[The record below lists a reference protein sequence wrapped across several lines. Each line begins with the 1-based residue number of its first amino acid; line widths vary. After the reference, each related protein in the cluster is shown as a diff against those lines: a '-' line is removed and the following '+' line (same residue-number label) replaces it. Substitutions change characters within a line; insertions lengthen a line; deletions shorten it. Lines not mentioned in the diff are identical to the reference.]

1 MRQLMD
7 SAETLHQDEAVLLAT
22 ALVDY
27 IAASAG
33 LQVLFIK
40 GPAATMM
47 GLRGHHIS
55 ADVDVLVRPEDLG
68 RMVELLGGR
77 GWLERPSGVT
87 VVRRYSHSRT
97 LYHPQWN
104 CDIDVHDRFPGMEA
118 SPGNAFDTLWRGRQC
133 LVMAARPVSVPSI
146 PAAAIFQALHSL
158 RAMDEPRHQRE
169 YSELLQRLDATMYQD
184 FVDLS
189 VELQATAALK
199 PFLDDLGI
207 EVLTVRQG
215 AVSEEWSHRTAVQGT
230 GTAYLV
236 SLIESP
242 WRAKPLVLARAVFP
256 SRQTL
261 RERDLHLD
269 DSVKGL
275 LRAHVARWRRGLAGL
290 PAAARKIS
298 ASRRRQRSAP

>member
-1 MRQLMD
+1 MD
-7 SAETLHQDEAVLLAT
+7 CAETLHQEEAVLLAT

-27 IAASAG
+27 VAASAG
-33 LQVLFIK
+33 LQALFIK

-47 GLRGHHIS
+47 GLRGHHVS
-55 ADVDVLVRPEDLG
+55 ADVDVLVRPEDLD

-118 SPGNAFDTLWRGRQC
+118 APGNVFESLWRDRQH
-133 LVMAARPVSVPSI
+133 LVMAARSVPVPSK
-146 PAAAIFQALHSL
+146 PAAVIFQALHSL
-158 RAMDEPRHQRE
+158 RAMDDPRHQRE
-169 YSELLQRLDATMYQD
+169 YKELLQRVDVSMHQD
-184 FVDLS
+184 IVDLS
-189 VELQATAALK
+189 VELQSTAALT

-207 EVLTVRQG
+207 GNLPVRQG
-215 AVSEEWSHRTAVQGT
+215 IVSEEWCHRTSAQGP

-236 SLIESP
+236 SLLESP

-256 SRQTL
+256 SRHTL
-261 RERDLHLD
+261 RERDIYLD
-269 DSVKGL
+269 DSVAGL
-275 LRAHVARWRRGLAGL
+275 LTAQVARWRRGVAGL
-290 PAAARKIS
+290 PAAARKIR
-298 ASRRRQRSAP
+298 ASRRR

>member
-1 MRQLMD
+1 MD
-7 SAETLHQDEAVLLAT
+7 GAETLHQDEAVLLAT

-27 IAASAG
+27 VAASAG

-47 GLRGHHIS
+47 GLRGHHVS
-55 ADVDVLVRPEDLG
+55 ADVDVLVRPEDLDK
-68 RMVELLGGR
+68 MVDLLGGR

-97 LYHPQWN
+97 LYHPLWN
-104 CDIDVHDRFPGMEA
+104 CDIDVHNRFPGMEA
-118 SPGNAFDTLWRGRQC
+118 LPGRAFDTLWRDRQY
-133 LVMAARPVSVPSI
+133 LAMAARSVPVPSI

-169 YSELLQRLDATMYQD
+169 YSELLQRLDVAMHQD
-184 FVDLS
+184 LADLS
-189 VELQATAALK
+189 VELHATAALK
-199 PFLDDLGI
+199 PLLDVLGI
-207 EVLTVRQG
+207 ADLRLRQG
-215 AVSEEWSHRTAVQGT
+215 TVSEEWRHRTSAQGP

-242 WRAKPLVLARAVFP
+242 WRVKPLVLTRTVFP

-261 RERDLHLD
+261 RHENLHLD
-269 DSVKGL
+269 DSLIGL
-275 LRAHVARWRRGLAGL
+275 SKAYLARWRRILVSF
-290 PAAARKIS
+290 PAAARKIRT
-298 ASRRRQRSAP
+298 SRRR